1 MCAQTHHKKIKY
13 RYDYTGV
20 SILNKLNCQQ
30 ILQPSHLQPQT
41 QYLRTAQPKKKIARK
56 PIFKC
61 LPPPSYARLKTILLH
76 DYHRIQELVPHPLF
90 IALGHA
96 TLKKEPHLEPSP
108 EQFFAIIMILPT
120 NPTHKV
126 NTRQQE
132 NYPAATGTTQASKP
146 AKTQDVPQVHI
157 SILTPLSRV
166 QVQTLHTQ

>member
-61 LPPPSYARLKTILLH
+61 LPPPLYAQLKTIVLH
-76 DYHRIQELVPHPLF
+76 DYHRVQELAPRPLF

-96 TLKKEPHLEPSP
+96 ALKKKKKKSES
-108 EQFFAIIMILPT
+108 
-120 NPTHKV
+120 
-126 NTRQQE
+126 
-132 NYPAATGTTQASKP
+132 
-146 AKTQDVPQVHI
+146 
-157 SILTPLSRV
+157 TP
-166 QVQTLHTQ
+166 